1 MEAVALVVHLPNGH
15 LGMLVMF
22 LLVILMGWGS
32 GGLSGGDTV
41 QARNAC
47 KPGYPGAANLQEVTA
62 GEAF

>member
-1 MEAVALVVHLPNGH
+1 
-15 LGMLVMF
+15 MLVMF